1 VGAFTAG
8 IFHLMTHAFF
18 KACLFLG
25 SGSVI
30 HAMHHALHHGHL
42 HDDPQDMRNMG
53 GLKKYMPITFI
64 TFLVSTIAIAGI
76 PGFSGFFSKD
86 EILWQ
91 AFSNPYHGGL
101 NIVVW
106 GIGCIAAC
114 FTAFYMFRL
123 VFMTFYGD
131 CRINPKVKDHLHES
145 PLVITIPLMVLGF
158 LAVVGGYIGMPKLL
172 GMLPNYF
179 EHWLDPVFELANE
192 YGHQYAHV
200 HEHSH
205 ALEWGLMGLS
215 VVIAVVGIT
224 IAFTM
229 YVSNKSLPEKFTSTF
244 PGLHR
249 AVYNKWYIDEL
260 YDFVFVNPCKSL
272 GNLLW
277 KGFDVLIVDGIVNGV
292 AKLVMAFSAG
302 LKGLQSGYIHNYA
315 LGMAVGVVAI
325 IAFYVFR

>member
-1 VGAFTAG
+1 
-8 IFHLMTHAFF
+8 
-18 KACLFLG
+18 
-25 SGSVI
+25 
-30 HAMHHALHHGHL
+30 
-42 HDDPQDMRNMG
+42 
-53 GLKKYMPITFI
+53 MPITFI

-91 AFSNPYHGGL
+91 AFSNPYHGSI
-101 NIVVW
+101 NIYLW

-123 VFMTFYGD
+123 VFMTFFGE

-158 LAVVGGYIGMPKLL
+158 LAVVGGFIGMPKLL

-192 YGHQYAHV
+192 YGQQYAHAG
-200 HEHSH
+200 HHSH
-205 ALEWGLMGLS
+205 SLEWGLMGFS
-215 VVIAVVGIT
+215 VVVAVIGIT

-229 YVSNKSLPEKFTSTF
+229 YMSNKTLPAKFTSTF
-244 PGLHR
+244 PGLHK
-249 AVYNKWYIDEL
+249 AVYNKWYVDEI
-260 YDFVFVNPCKSL
+260 YDFLFVNPCKSF

-277 KGFDVLIVDGIVNGV
+277 KGFDVLIVDGVVNGT

-302 LKGLQSGYIHNYA
+302 LKGLQSGYVHNYA
-315 LGMAVGVVAI
+315 MGMAVGVVAI
-325 IAFYVFR
+325 LAFYVFR